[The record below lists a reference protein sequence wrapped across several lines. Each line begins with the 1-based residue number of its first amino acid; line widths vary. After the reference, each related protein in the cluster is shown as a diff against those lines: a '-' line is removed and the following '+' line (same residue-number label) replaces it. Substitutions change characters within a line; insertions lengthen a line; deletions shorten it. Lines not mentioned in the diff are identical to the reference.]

1 MPLLTPQER
10 NVIIFLLSTALIGS
24 VIGLFRHNW
33 LNNPEILLSH
43 KNLPSHISKIEEE
56 KIISDH
62 NLAIKDQLQKSDI
75 EETNVSGKLNE
86 PDGNI
91 SSKSSVELLPSTVVN
106 KTKPAKKKITQNTSE
121 LININIASKEDFIK
135 LPYIGEVKAER
146 IIQLRDEMGAFV
158 SIKDLEKV
166 KGIGPKILTKIEPF
180 ITIL

>member
-1 MPLLTPQER
+1 M
-10 NVIIFLLSTALIGS
+10 
-24 VIGLFRHNW
+24 
-33 LNNPEILLSH
+33 LN
-43 KNLPSHISKIEEE
+43 
-56 KIISDH
+56 
-62 NLAIKDQLQKSDI
+62 
-75 EETNVSGKLNE
+75 KLNE
-86 PDGNI
+86 NI
-91 SSKSSVELLPSTVVN
+91 YSKSSEKLLPSNVVN
-106 KTKPAKKKITQNTSE
+106 KTKPEKKKITQNTSE

>member
-1 MPLLTPQER
+1 MPLLTSQER
-10 NVIIFLLSTALIGS
+10 NVIIFLLSTALTGS
-24 VIGLFRHNW
+24 VIRLFRNNW
-33 LNNPEILLSH
+33 LKNPEILLSP
-43 KNLPSHISKIEEE
+43 KILLSYISKIEEE
-56 KIISDH
+56 KNISNH

-75 EETNVSGKLNE
+75 EETYVSIKLNR

-91 SSKSSVELLPSTVVN
+91 SSKSSVELLPSNAVN
-106 KTKPAKKKITQNTSE
+106 KTKSEKKKITQNTSE

-166 KGIGPKILTKIEPF
+166 KGIGQKILTR
-180 ITIL
+180 